1 MEAPFFYGQR
11 IIRIGETKESNDKI
25 AVLTKGYVYTCAG
38 CFKCK
43 CGVWKVLIKE
53 FPTHADGKATCKC
66 GHITR
71 SLKYY
76 VGLANKFAPIEYKD
90 VTAEIAAGVTE
101 TKEQPDQQIIP
112 AKPETAPCE
121 NTFS

>member
-1 MEAPFFYGQR
+1 MEQAPFFEGQR

-25 AVLTKGYVYTCAG
+25 AVFTKGFVYTCAG

-53 FPTHADGKATCKC
+53 FPVHADGKATCKC

-71 SLKYY
+71 SIKYY
-76 VGLANKFAPIEYKD
+76 VGLANKFAPIQDQYED
-90 VTAEIAAGVTE
+90 LTREIAEGLKE
-101 TKEQPDQQIIP
+101 TKETPDKVLI
-112 AKPETAPCE
+112 PETI
-121 NTFS
+121 NN